1 MKKRFVLI
9 LAVAWAA
16 VMLTGC
22 LSVVQNR
29 VENAETGLAASL
41 FKTYS
46 QQTGA
51 ENGIITVSVRNLAQE
66 PVLLKIIMVD
76 HDDAWKFYEIPA
88 SDILNLD
95 LGKASYLLQV
105 QHVADDDEFV
115 PSDQVLVN
123 GMDTVVEITVAASSP
138 FNIYIPDLD

>member
-1 MKKRFVLI
+1 MKKILI
-9 LAVAWAA
+9 LLTAGFTC
-16 VMLTGC
+16 MLLTGC

-41 FKTYS
+41 FRTYS

-51 ENGIITVSVRNLAQE
+51 ENGIITVSIRNLAQDT
-66 PVLLKIIMVD
+66 VMLKIIMVD

-88 SDILNLD
+88 SDTLNLD
-95 LGKASYLLQV
+95 LGKANYLLQV
-105 QHVADDDEFV
+105 QQVTDNDPFV
-115 PSDQVLVN
+115 PSDQIHVN
-123 GMDTVVEITVAASSP
+123 GMDTVVEITTAASSP